1 MADTASH
8 SKLLS
13 TGDFNSK
20 IGGGKSNSGASDGRG
35 SSRSYP
41 HHSPNPPGAP
51 SVNTS
56 KFNPM
61 NSKPSR
67 YGVEGV

>member
-1 MADTASH
+1 MASTYSSH
-8 SKLLS
+8 SKVLS

-20 IGGGKSNSGASDGRG
+20 ITGGKSTSGATDGRG

-41 HHSPNPPGAP
+41 KSGGTP
-51 SVNTS
+51 SINTS

-67 YGVEGV
+67 YGIEGV

>member
-1 MADTASH
+1 MADNH

-20 IGGGKSNSGASDGRG
+20 LGGGKPSGSQSDSRG

-51 SVNTS
+51 SVSTS

-67 YGVEGV
+67 FGVTGV